1 MEQILESRP
10 FHYEHFRS
18 AQLNV
23 DLRIA
28 NCCNLAQ
35 EVMNKTTV
43 LNGLVYIFIILKT
56 PLSYQTYQTKILT
69 QSLVLS
75 EYTCIIS
82 PSSFKTTTF
91 P

>member
-35 EVMNKTTV
+35 EVMKGRSAKT
-43 LNGLVYIFIILKT
+43 LAKF
-56 PLSYQTYQTKILT
+56 
-69 QSLVLS
+69 
-75 EYTCIIS
+75 
-82 PSSFKTTTF
+82 
-91 P
+91 